1 MTYIRV
7 PAVWDKLRLAEET
20 FRPVLMLA
28 TAGWGKTA
36 AADYYYRKRAVLRLS
51 GLSGALD
58 AMPDPDRV
66 RVGRAPPRA
75 NPPPG
80 PVT

>member
-36 AADYYYRKRAVLRLS
+36 AADYYYRKPACPASPERWTRCPIRPGS
-51 GLSGALD
+51 
-58 AMPDPDRV
+58 
-66 RVGRAPPRA
+66 GRA
-75 NPPPG
+75 
-80 PVT
+80 